1 MVFLKFFVLPPI
13 IRFIELG
20 ITKLRGKNADYSKCT
35 KYCHFLR
42 GCKRRFCGDNL
53 II

>member
-20 ITKLRGKNADYSKCT
+20 ITKLRGKADFYSGREKF
-35 KYCHFLR
+35 CHFLR
-42 GCKRRFCGDNL
+42 GCKWRFCGDNL